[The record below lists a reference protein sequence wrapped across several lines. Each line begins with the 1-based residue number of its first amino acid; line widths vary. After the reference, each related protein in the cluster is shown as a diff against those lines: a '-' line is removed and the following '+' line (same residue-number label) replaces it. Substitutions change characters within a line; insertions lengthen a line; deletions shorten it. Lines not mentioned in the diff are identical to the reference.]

1 MDIETIALI
10 AAVLFGLLAALQVAL
25 ALGAPLGHIVYGG
38 RVASAGEPLPGAW
51 RVASGAAAL
60 VLVGFAWII
69 LARGGVLTTGV
80 SSTVVTVLAW
90 MVVAYMAINTAM
102 NLASRDPIERYL
114 LGGATAVL
122 VGLCAIV
129 AAAGPT

>member
-1 MDIETIALI
+1 MDIETIAVI

-38 RVASAGEPLPGAW
+38 RVASAGEALPVPW

-60 VLVGFAWII
+60 ALVGFGWVI
-69 LARGGVLTTGV
+69 LARGGVITTGV
-80 SSTVVTVLAW
+80 SSTVVTVLSW

-114 LGGATAVL
+114 FGGVTATL
-122 VGLCAIV
+122 VVVCSIV

>member
-1 MDIETIALI
+1 MDIETIAVI
-10 AAVLFGLLAALQVAL
+10 AAVLFGLLAALQMAL
-25 ALGAPLGHIVYGG
+25 ALGAPLGNIVYGG
-38 RVASAGEPLPGAW
+38 RVASAGDALPGPW
-51 RVASGAAAL
+51 RIASGAAAL

-69 LARGGVLTTGV
+69 LARGGVLTTSV

-102 NLASRDPIERYL
+102 NLASRDRIERYL
-114 LGGATAVL
+114 LGGVTAVL
-122 VGLCAIV
+122 VVLCAIV

>member
-1 MDIETIALI
+1 MDIETIAVI
-10 AAVLFGLLAALQVAL
+10 AAVLFGLLAALQMAL
-25 ALGAPLGHIVYGG
+25 AFGAPLGNIVYGG
-38 RVASAGEPLPGAW
+38 RVVSAGGVLPGPW
-51 RVASGAAAL
+51 RIASGAAAL

-69 LARGGVLTTGV
+69 LARAGVLTTSV

-102 NLASRDPIERYL
+102 NLASRDRIERYL
-114 LGGATAVL
+114 LGGVTAVL
-122 VGLCAIV
+122 VVLCAIV